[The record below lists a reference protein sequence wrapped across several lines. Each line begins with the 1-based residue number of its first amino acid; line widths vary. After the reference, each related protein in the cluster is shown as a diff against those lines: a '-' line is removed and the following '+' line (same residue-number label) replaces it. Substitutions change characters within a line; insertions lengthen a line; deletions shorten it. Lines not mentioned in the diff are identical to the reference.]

1 MHRIPQGEKN
11 KVTRQ
16 CWLDNLQR
24 ANFDPNTASRVCS
37 VHFVDGR
44 PTEENPYPT
53 LHLGTLSVR
62 HVGTPGGVRCT
73 AQSQLDKNLQLGA
86 SRGSRRRHSVI
97 NEHFVEV
104 KAEDSL
110 PSRSQLGPGIITY
123 ERPFRVYKQAMVS
136 PKCSSCGCSFKA
148 VDKMDKGIQAQLERN
163 RDHTY
168 YTDSKKLRQ
177 LLSGDVII
185 GCTSRK
191 SHCRRADNNG
201 IVAEQV
207 REAAPRLVCDFGQGV
222 EISPE
227 PVCKQNHVKDISVQ
241 VGLLTRHEE
250 SQANERKILST
261 IATQT
266 EPQAVCSGPVSLS
279 SQEHSSSSAPLRDRL
294 HSCQQCSYVTLNR
307 STMSRHLCKDKGKH
321 PFQCHLCPAAFICK
335 SKLVSHM
342 RTHTG
347 ERPFSCAY
355 CSASFPLKSTLDG
368 HIRTHTKER
377 PFSCVQCR
385 ASFTLKR
392 ILVAHMQT
400 HTADRPFSCELC
412 DASFRQKSS
421 FYAHMHSHTGVPP
434 FSCVYCNASFTQK
447 FNLVKH
453 IRIHTGERPFSCVLC
468 NASFTAKYYL
478 VQHMRAHT
486 GERPFS
492 CVHCNASF
500 LQKGTLQKHMRC
512 HVGERPHSCVHCNA
526 SFSQKYHLTMHVSRH
541 HGNKS

>member
-168 YTDSKKLRQ
+168 YTDSKVHVSHHFYLQ
-177 LLSGDVII
+177 HSASLTEFTVCSNFASH
-185 GCTSRK
+185 SR
-191 SHCRRADNNG
+191 RFFL
-201 IVAEQV
+201 
-207 REAAPRLVCDFGQGV
+207 LVCRNMCLMSW
-222 EISPE
+222 EE
-227 PVCKQNHVKDISVQ
+227 P
-241 VGLLTRHEE
+241 
-250 SQANERKILST
+250 
-261 IATQT
+261 
-266 EPQAVCSGPVSLS
+266 
-279 SQEHSSSSAPLRDRL
+279 SA
-294 HSCQQCSYVTLNR
+294 
-307 STMSRHLCKDKGKH
+307 
-321 PFQCHLCPAAFICK
+321 
-335 SKLVSHM
+335 
-342 RTHTG
+342 
-347 ERPFSCAY
+347 
-355 CSASFPLKSTLDG
+355 
-368 HIRTHTKER
+368 
-377 PFSCVQCR
+377 
-385 ASFTLKR
+385 
-392 ILVAHMQT
+392 
-400 HTADRPFSCELC
+400 
-412 DASFRQKSS
+412 
-421 FYAHMHSHTGVPP
+421 
-434 FSCVYCNASFTQK
+434 
-447 FNLVKH
+447 
-453 IRIHTGERPFSCVLC
+453 
-468 NASFTAKYYL
+468 
-478 VQHMRAHT
+478 
-486 GERPFS
+486 
-492 CVHCNASF
+492 
-500 LQKGTLQKHMRC
+500 
-512 HVGERPHSCVHCNA
+512 
-526 SFSQKYHLTMHVSRH
+526 
-541 HGNKS
+541 